1 MKSDRPNLPPALF
14 EVLTNVCPEG
24 GFAFFGGL
32 IEELDSELQRVAVPR
47 ELLEG
52 GSSSEA
58 GARALQGLHETLYGF
73 GDLPRLHWWEHG

>member
-1 MKSDRPNLPPALF
+1 MKSNRPDLPPTLF

-32 IEELDSELQRVAVPR
+32 IEKFDSELQRVAVPR

-52 GSSSEA
+52 GSTSEA
-58 GARALQGLHETLYGF
+58 GARALQGLHETLYGL
-73 GDLPRLHWWEHG
+73 GDLPCLYRWEHG